1 MNNSEKSEFI
11 KNIDEE
17 FDRLLKEAKE
27 KQKKLEVNDYIENG
41 DEQLEIETED
51 VKISL
56 NNEKIDNLVNASREV
71 EQILNGKKQ
80 GSFDSVD
87 VDELIKKIDE
97 KEDEITDKLENDSDE
112 LEIETEDVKIS
123 LTDEKIDNLIKASKE
138 VEQIL
143 NGKKQGSFDSV
154 DVDEL
159 IKKIDEKVDELESQ
173 ETSEGNICDK
183 IKEIK
188 NKLRKKTIVFETG
201 GIRPTNELYESWIGK
216 VGWKLENETQPIDE
230 NNNYMQPLLTLFLEN
245 LEYVPDA
252 LKKVKLITVFMS
264 NDIWKNLSSFD
275 YKNWFVIRCYED
287 LDNIVPCNYV
297 SDIIKAFP
305 LVPSLKINDF
315 PMYED
320 LEDEMIDFIS
330 ELEEKENIDYYNDIV
345 EENYPMHKLGGY
357 PASIQGGV
365 GYDDGFEF
373 VFQISSDSKAM
384 LNIVDSGNFYFGYN
398 PTLKEWSVRCDF
410 Y

>member
-56 NNEKIDNLVNASREV
+56 NNEKIDNLVNASR
-71 EQILNGKKQ
+71 
-80 GSFDSVD
+80 
-87 VDELIKKIDE
+87 
-97 KEDEITDKLENDSDE
+97 
-112 LEIETEDVKIS
+112 
-123 LTDEKIDNLIKASKE
+123 E